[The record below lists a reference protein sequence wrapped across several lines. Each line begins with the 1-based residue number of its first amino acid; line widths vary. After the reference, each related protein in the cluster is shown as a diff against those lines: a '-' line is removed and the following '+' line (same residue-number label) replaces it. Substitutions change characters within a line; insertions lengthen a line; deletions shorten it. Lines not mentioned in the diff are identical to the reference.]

1 MRSRAANP
9 PPRSGCF
16 VVLMICEFH
25 LNVIRVRLKGIDSM
39 CHLIR
44 RRIVDVLHFCNRELY
59 FQSDMHKL
67 LQPPIRSTVR
77 TINLVC
83 TFSCSFSFLIH
94 WARCTLQ
101 TVLLDCVFC
110 VSQGSRLLI
119 SKTVVHYTP
128 FGVAQPV
135 HFLFLKKNNYML
147 FSYIC
152 CFLLIILVFFVFIC
166 DWRPLCTIHFR
177 CCTARPFLL
186 FSLK

>member
-44 RRIVDVLHFCNRELY
+44 RRIVDVLHSCNRELY

-67 LQPPIRSTVR
+67 LQPPIRSTLR

-83 TFSCSFSFLIH
+83 TFSSRIM
-94 WARCTLQ
+94 TLW
-101 TVLLDCVFC
+101 V
-110 VSQGSRLLI
+110 VSKVIQRLQ
-119 SKTVVHYTP
+119 HY
-128 FGVAQPV
+128 
-135 HFLFLKKNNYML
+135 
-147 FSYIC
+147 
-152 CFLLIILVFFVFIC
+152 LV
-166 DWRPLCTIHFR
+166 RPAALVT
-177 CCTARPFLL
+177 
-186 FSLK
+186 

>member
-16 VVLMICEFH
+16 VVLLICEFH

-44 RRIVDVLHFCNRELY
+44 RRIVVVLHFCNRELY

-77 TINLVC
+77 RINLVC

-135 HFLFLKKNNYML
+135 HYLCSWIILFFLF
-147 FSYIC
+147 S
-152 CFLLIILVFFVFIC
+152 FLIE
-166 DWRPLCTIHFR
+166 DR
-177 CCTARPFLL
+177 CALYTFGVA
-186 FSLK
+186 